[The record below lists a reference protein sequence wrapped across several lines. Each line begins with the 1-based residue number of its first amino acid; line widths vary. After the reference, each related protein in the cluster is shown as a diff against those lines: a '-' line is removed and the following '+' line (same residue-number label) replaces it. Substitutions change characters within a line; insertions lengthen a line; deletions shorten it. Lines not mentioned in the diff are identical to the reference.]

1 MKKIILTLVSIVAVA
16 SCNSNKNEADAF
28 GNFESDEVIISAEN
42 NGRIMEAFANEGNA
56 VKAGSVLAI
65 TDTANMSLQKQQLVA
80 QKSSIEAQ
88 KSNIQAQVAVSD
100 QQIKNLNKDLNRIQ
114 KMLAD
119 GAATQKQ
126 LDDIE
131 GAISLANKQKAAL
144 NSQLNA
150 IQKQADAMQAQ
161 VNVLADKTSS
171 SIVKSPIDGTIL
183 EKYIEKG
190 ELAIPGKPL
199 YKVAN
204 INELNL
210 RAYISETQL
219 AEIKIGQQ
227 VTVYIDYGQKQKE
240 FIGTISWIAA
250 QAEFTPKIIQTKEER
265 VKLVYAIKIR
275 VKNDGSLK
283 IGMPGE
289 IVFNKK

>member
-1 MKKIILTLVSIVAVA
+1 MKKIIFSLATIALLA
-16 SCNSNKNEADAF
+16 SCNGNKNAADAF

-42 NGRIMEAFANEGNA
+42 GGKIVEAVANEGDA

-65 TDTANMSLQKQQLVA
+65 TDTVNMNLQKQQLSA

-114 KMLAD
+114 KMLVD

-161 VNVLADKTSS
+161 VNVLGDKTNS
-171 SIVKSPIDGTIL
+171 SIVKAPIDGTIL

-190 ELAIPGKPL
+190 ELATPGKNL
-199 YKVAN
+199 YKLADLKT
-204 INELNL
+204 LNL
-210 RAYISETQL
+210 RVYISETQL
-219 AEIKIGQQ
+219 PQIKIGQA
-227 VTVYIDYGQKQKE
+227 VKVFIDNGSDKKE
-240 FIGTISWIAA
+240 LQGIVSWISS

-265 VKLVYAIKIR
+265 VKLVYAIKVR
-275 VKNDGSLK
+275 VKNNGSLK

-289 IVFNKK
+289 IIFN